1 MVLDLTSIISG
12 KVDTLDFEYDID
24 TDSEESALI
33 PPDDV
38 SFAPPVH
45 VKGTV
50 VNTAGYMTLSLTAK
64 LEYST
69 HCARCLKDIS
79 GKFILN
85 FNRTVANSGTLQD
98 EDNDDYVI
106 MKNGK
111 LDIDRELV
119 EELLLEFPSKFLC
132 EEECAGLCP
141 KCGKNLNFGPCDC
154 PKKKEIDPRLAI
166 LQKLLEND

>member
-1 MVLDLTSIISG
+1 MVLDLTSLISG
-12 KVDTLDFEYDID
+12 KVNSLDFEYDLGND
-24 TDSEESALI
+24 GDENVLI

-38 SFAPPVH
+38 SFASTAH

-50 VNTAGYMTLSLTAK
+50 VNNAGYMTLELTAE
-64 LEYST
+64 LCYTT

-79 GKFILN
+79 GKFILK

-98 EDNDDYVI
+98 EDNDAYVI

-119 EELLLEFPSKFLC
+119 EELLLEFPSRFLC

-141 KCGKNLNFGPCDC
+141 KCGKDLNFGPCDC

>member
-12 KVDTLDFEYDID
+12 KVDTLDFEYDLD
-24 TDSEESALI
+24 TDSEESPLI

-45 VKGTV
+45 VKGKV
-50 VNTAGYMTLSLTAK
+50 VNTAGYMTLSLTAE
-64 LEYST
+64 LPYST

-79 GKFILN
+79 GKFILT

-98 EDNDDYVI
+98 EDNDAYVI

-119 EELLLEFPSKFLC
+119 EELLLEFPSRLLC

>member
-50 VNTAGYMTLSLTAK
+50 VNTAGYITLSLTAE
-64 LEYST
+64 LEYDT

-119 EELLLEFPSKFLC
+119 EELLLEFPSKLLC

>member
-12 KVDTLDFEYDID
+12 KVDRLDFEYDLD
-24 TDSEESALI
+24 TEGEESVLI

-45 VKGTV
+45 VKGEI
-50 VNTAGYMTLSLTAK
+50 VNNAGYMTLAFTAE
-64 LEYST
+64 LAYST
-69 HCARCLKDIS
+69 HCARCLEDIS
-79 GKFILN
+79 GKFILQ

-98 EDNDDYVI
+98 EDNDAYVV

-119 EELLLEFPSKFLC
+119 EELLLEFPTKFLC

>member
-1 MVLDLTSIISG
+1 MVLDLTSLVSG
-12 KVDTLDFEYDID
+12 KVNSLDFEYDLD
-24 TDSEESALI
+24 TDSEESPLI

-50 VNTAGYMTLSLTAK
+50 VNTAGYITLSFTAELK
-64 LEYST
+64 YST

-79 GKFILN
+79 GKFILT

-98 EDNDDYVI
+98 EDNDAYVI

-119 EELLLEFPSKFLC
+119 EELLLEFPSKLLC

>member
-1 MVLDLTSIISG
+1 MVLDLTSLVSG
-12 KVDTLDFEYDID
+12 KVNSLDFEYDLD
-24 TDSEESALI
+24 TDSEESPLI

-50 VNTAGYMTLSLTAK
+50 VNTAGYITLSFTAELK
-64 LEYST
+64 YST

-79 GKFILN
+79 GKFILT

-98 EDNDDYVI
+98 EDNDTYVI

-119 EELLLEFPSKFLC
+119 EELLLEFPSKLLC

>member
-1 MVLDLTSIISG
+1 MVLDLTSLLSG
-12 KVDTLDFEYDID
+12 KVNTLDFEYNID
-24 TDSEESALI
+24 TEGEDSILI

-38 SFAPPVH
+38 SFAPPVR
-45 VKGTV
+45 VQGKVT
-50 VNTAGYMTLSLTAK
+50 NNAGYMSLSVVAELD
-64 LEYST
+64 YST
-69 HCARCLKDIS
+69 HCARCLENIS

-98 EDNDDYVI
+98 EDNDSYVI
-106 MKNGK
+106 VKNGK

-119 EELLLEFPSKFLC
+119 EDLLLEFPTRFLC

>member
-1 MVLDLTSIISG
+1 MVLDLTSLVSG
-12 KVDTLDFEYDID
+12 KVDSVNFEYDLEA
-24 TDSEESALI
+24 DSEESPLI

-45 VKGTV
+45 VKGNV
-50 VNTAGYMTLSLTAK
+50 VNTAGYMTLSLTAE
-64 LEYST
+64 LPYST
-69 HCARCLKDIS
+69 HYARCLKDIS

-98 EDNDDYVI
+98 EDNDAYVI

-119 EELLLEFPSKFLC
+119 EELLLEFPSKLLS